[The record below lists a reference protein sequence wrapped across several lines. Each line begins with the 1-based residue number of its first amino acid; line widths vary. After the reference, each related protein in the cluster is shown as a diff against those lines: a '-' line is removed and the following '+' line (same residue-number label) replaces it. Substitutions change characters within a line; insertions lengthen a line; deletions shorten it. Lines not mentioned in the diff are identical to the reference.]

1 MSLPI
6 GDILKTLEGAK
17 AAQSIVSKAAKD
29 TKLYNPDI
37 PDSRKASV
45 GRKITRDKFYSS
57 MKLPATSRSSQGG
70 YALARS
76 PGLPNLDPRKQEFM
90 LEGAIDPAN
99 IRHRH
104 DPLNAPPHGYA
115 TGAEGFKYQ
124 LGQST
129 ERQRSSVPL
138 IVKARASYA
147 GRMARLVPMPQLP
160 VKAIAVSAEKLISE
174 GANTTAKKLMGV

>member
-1 MSLPI
+1 M
-6 GDILKTLEGAK
+6 
-17 AAQSIVSKAAKD
+17 SKAAKD

-45 GRKITRDKFYSS
+45 GRKMTRDKFYSS
-57 MKLPATSRSSQGG
+57 MKLPSGSRSSQGG

-104 DPLNAPPHGYA
+104 DPLSAPPHRFA

-124 LGQST
+124 LSQST
-129 ERQRSSVPL
+129 EKSRSSVPL

-147 GRMARLVPMPQLP
+147 GRMARIIPMPQMP
-160 VKAIAVSAEKLISE
+160 IKPMAVTVEKLMSE
-174 GANTTAKKLMGV
+174 GANMTAKKLMGVP